1 MAFESADGDL
11 DSALDSILGSVSTGS
26 AEVVPNDIQVNSI
39 SNMIGPDAARPVMED
54 IELEE
59 TDVDLTDED
68 DDKDIEDISKTKD
81 LGSSNL
87 SYDYDDDELIDM
99 AISGIE

>member
-1 MAFESADGDL
+1 MAFESANED
-11 DSALDSILGSVSTGS
+11 LDSILASVSSGS
-26 AEVVPNDIQVNSI
+26 AEVIPDDIQVNGV
-39 SNMIGPDAARPVMED
+39 SNMIGPDAARSVMEG

-59 TDVDLTDED
+59 TDVDLADED

-81 LGSSNL
+81 LGSSSL